1 MVDTEKI
8 ILISASSIYV
18 LFACLLLFIRPI
30 RMYLLRRKFNRT
42 VAHLIGDQ
50 SGLYNP
56 DDETDEKFKEYIEFC
71 LRLNAFKSSYIPT
84 FDVYSEW
91 IAIHQQFEKK
101 VIELKKIYK
110 KFYSYWW

>member
-1 MVDTEKI
+1 
-8 ILISASSIYV
+8 
-18 LFACLLLFIRPI
+18 
-30 RMYLLRRKFNRT
+30 LLRRKYNRT

-56 DDETDEKFKEYIEFC
+56 DDEADEKFKEYIEFC

-91 IAIHQQFEKK
+91 IAVHQQFEKE

-110 KFYSYWW
+110 KFYSY